1 MAANAQGL
9 VVTWGGATL
18 GELVSVSVDG
28 LTADTVETTPR
39 SSASRYKVFRPA
51 DVDQGTVSI
60 TLRSAVAMS
69 ATNVG
74 LTAQLSITGTGVSWS
89 FPGAIF
95 ERLGWSASVGELQQW
110 SATFKVGA

>member
-9 VVTWGGATL
+9 VVTWRGATL
-18 GELVSVSVDG
+18 GELVTVSVDG
-28 LTADTVETTPR
+28 LAADSVEVTPR
-39 SSASRYKVFRPA
+39 SSTSRYKVYRPA
-51 DVDQGTVSI
+51 DVDQGTVSLS
-60 TLRSAVAMS
+60 LRSAVAMS

-74 LTAQLSITGTGVSWS
+74 LTGALSIVGTGVSWS

-95 ERLGWSASVGELQQW
+95 EKLGWSASVGELQQW